1 MTCYR
6 LMRRS
11 IRISEQG
18 IMTLNLSATSICWHR
33 AILSRICMMRIARQR
48 NLIRNINKD
57 FPISLLHLLLMLGK
71 NLLIL
76 KVL

>member
-6 LMRRS
+6 LMRSS
-11 IRISEQG
+11 IKISEQG
-18 IMTLNLSATSICWHR
+18 IMTLDLRTTSICGRR
-33 AILSRICMMRIARQR
+33 AKLSRICVMRIARQR

-57 FPISLLHLLLMLGK
+57 LPISLLHLLLMLGK
-71 NLLIL
+71 HLLIL